1 MERETRVSDT
11 PPPAPRTLG
20 EPTLTTKLE
29 HEFHRLDSSRS
40 GTLSKEE
47 VAEGLRGRG
56 LPCSKDDIERFFRRV
71 DVNGDGVIGEEEYR
85 KFAIER
91 VEECRSVYQTVD
103 ENGDGRLTA
112 AELRSAAHHLGFSI
126 SSSQLRS
133 LLNQAQE
140 QSDGVIPFENFCLF
154 LLLLPAVNP
163 QATFEALSMGY
174 VEGSQSEYSPAA
186 EVVSS
191 SERKTLL
198 ATLAFKAYSGSVA
211 GGISRTA
218 TATLDRLKTLMQASP
233 PGQPSRGMLAGLRS
247 IYAEGGMGAF
257 FRGNTANVLKIAPET
272 SIKFISFD
280 LLKGCFAR
288 DRGNVTVTERFVAGG
303 GAGAIG
309 QVAVYPLEICKTRL
323 AIAAPGVYAGLLDC
337 LRSVVQREGMGALY
351 KGLGTSVIGIVPYA
365 GIDLAV
371 NSAFKDVA
379 SRVYS
384 ARGEEPGVSAVL
396 ACGMISSTMAMLCT
410 YPINLVRTRLQ
421 ASGMPGT
428 PEYAGPLDVVRQA
441 VRAGGLSALYQGLL
455 PNLLKVLPATSIS
468 YAVYDRLCKDA
479 PGMAPGGK
487 KGAPPG

>member
-1 MERETRVSDT
+1 MS
-11 PPPAPRTLG
+11 PLPAPRTRG
-20 EPTLTTKLE
+20 EPTLSTKLE
-29 HEFHRLDSSRS
+29 HEFFRLDSSRS

-112 AELRSAAHHLGFSI
+112 AELRSAARHLGFSI

-218 TATLDRLKTLMQASP
+218 TAPLDRLKTLMQASP

-288 DRGNVTVTERFVAGG
+288 DRGNVTVAERFVAGG

-337 LRSVVQREGMGALY
+337 LRSVVQREGVGALY

-371 NSAFKDVA
+371 NSALKDVA

>member
-1 MERETRVSDT
+1 MSDT

-218 TATLDRLKTLMQASP
+218 TAPLDRLKTLMQASP

-288 DRGNVTVTERFVAGG
+288 DRANVTVTERFVAGG

-396 ACGMISSTMAMLCT
+396 ACGMISSTMAMLMT

>member
-1 MERETRVSDT
+1 MS
-11 PPPAPRTLG
+11 PLQAPRTLG
-20 EPTLTTKLE
+20 EPTLSTKLE
-29 HEFHRLDSSRS
+29 HEFFRLDSSRS

-112 AELRSAAHHLGFSI
+112 AELRSAARHLGFSI

-218 TATLDRLKTLMQASP
+218 TAPLDRLKTLMQASP

-288 DRGNVTVTERFVAGG
+288 DRGNVTVAERFVAGG

-337 LRSVVQREGMGALY
+337 LRSVVQREGVGALY

-371 NSAFKDVA
+371 NSALKDVA

>member
-1 MERETRVSDT
+1 MSDT

-218 TATLDRLKTLMQASP
+218 TAPLDRLKTLMQASP

-288 DRGNVTVTERFVAGG
+288 DRGNVTVAERFVAGG

-428 PEYAGPLDVVRQA
+428 PAYAGPLAVVRQA

>member
-140 QSDGVIPFENFCLF
+140 ESDGVIPFENFCLF

-218 TATLDRLKTLMQASP
+218 TAPLDRLKTLMQASP

-288 DRGNVTVTERFVAGG
+288 DRGNVTVGERFVAGG

-479 PGMAPGGK
+479 PGGK

>member
-1 MERETRVSDT
+1 MSDT

-112 AELRSAAHHLGFSI
+112 AELRSAARHLGFSI

-218 TATLDRLKTLMQASP
+218 TAPLDRLKTLMQASP

-288 DRGNVTVTERFVAGG
+288 DRGNVTVSERFVAGG

-396 ACGMISSTMAMLCT
+396 ACGMISSTMAMLMT

>member
-218 TATLDRLKTLMQASP
+218 TAPLDRLKTLMQASP

-288 DRGNVTVTERFVAGG
+288 DRANVTVTERFVAGG

-396 ACGMISSTMAMLCT
+396 ACGMISSTMAMLMT

>member
-85 KFAIER
+85 KFTIER

-218 TATLDRLKTLMQASP
+218 TAPLDRLKTLMQASP

-288 DRGNVTVTERFVAGG
+288 DRANVTVTERFVAGG

-396 ACGMISSTMAMLCT
+396 ACGMISSTMAMLMT

>member
-218 TATLDRLKTLMQASP
+218 TAPLDRLKTLMQASP

-280 LLKGCFAR
+280 LLKGYFAR
-288 DRGNVTVTERFVAGG
+288 DRGNVTVGERFVAGG

-337 LRSVVQREGMGALY
+337 LRSVVQREGVGALY

-371 NSAFKDVA
+371 NSALKDVA

>member
-85 KFAIER
+85 KFTIER

-218 TATLDRLKTLMQASP
+218 TAPLDRLKTLMQASP

-288 DRGNVTVTERFVAGG
+288 DRGNVTVSERFVAGG

-396 ACGMISSTMAMLCT
+396 ACGMISSTMAMLMT

-479 PGMAPGGK
+479 PGGK

>member
-85 KFAIER
+85 KFTIER

-218 TATLDRLKTLMQASP
+218 TAPLDRLKTLMQASP

-288 DRGNVTVTERFVAGG
+288 DRGNVTVSERFVAGG

-396 ACGMISSTMAMLCT
+396 ACGMISSTMAMLMT

>member
-1 MERETRVSDT
+1 M
-11 PPPAPRTLG
+11 PLQAPRTLG

-218 TATLDRLKTLMQASP
+218 TAPLDRLKTLMQASP

-288 DRGNVTVTERFVAGG
+288 DRGNVTVAERFVAGG

-396 ACGMISSTMAMLCT
+396 ACGMISSTMAMLMT